1 MALMP
6 TLYSHI
12 DAVFFII
19 CILKMLV
26 NVKLDVN
33 CEWHSQNEVGNIAI
47 LVLWRDREKTLLG
60 GIFDVRNRVSLM
72 VCK

>member
-1 MALMP
+1 MDAFIPEHRSVALIFFTCIHTKLAIMALMP

-12 DAVFFII
+12 VAVFFII

-33 CEWHSQNEVGNIAI
+33 W
-47 LVLWRDREKTLLG
+47 
-60 GIFDVRNRVSLM
+60 
-72 VCK
+72 